1 MEFKGYQI
9 LGQLQETLYFE
20 FYEAKN
26 LQLDLVVVIKVLKD
40 KFVNDLKIKTEFIN
54 NTREMARVKFSFLPE
69 IYDVVDDGEH
79 CYASMEYSI
88 VAPTLTRTV
97 NRQKIIDQE
106 DVLMIAA
113 WLSQSLTTSWNT
125 LKLPHK
131 ALTPEKIAI
140 QEDGTLVL
148 FDLGT
153 TKNTEPEMMKI
164 QLDSGHMV
172 VQPYFL
178 APEQIDCLAP
188 SDKTD
193 MYAMGMIIYY
203 MLTGTAPFSEHDP
216 LDVLNMHKTS
226 QLPPPSLTNP
236 SVTHQMELLIG
247 KLTMKDPSERFYH
260 WEDVSHAISLI
271 KTGENIGITFD
282 KLQSSIKVADVSVKI
297 EKPVEVVEPKNESVV
312 ESIEDKKKVIFNR
325 EQAQKNRA
333 RHKESLIPAPPI
345 PFAIHL
351 IMLVVVV
358 AVWLSIAGIV
368 NYRYLSKP
376 VFEQPHIK
384 QLVDKVMP
392 E

>member
-1 MEFKGYQI
+1 MEFKGYHI
-9 LGQLQETLYFE
+9 LGQLQETFYFD

-26 LQLDLVVVIKVLKD
+26 LQLDLVVVIKVLKA
-40 KFVNDLKIKTEFIN
+40 KFVNDSKIKKEFIK
-54 NTREMARVKFSFLPE
+54 NTREMAKVKFAFLPE
-69 IYDVVDDGEH
+69 IYDVVDDGDL
-79 CYASMEYSI
+79 CYASMEYSV

-97 NRQKIIDQE
+97 NRQKIVDQE

-131 ALTPEKIAI
+131 SLTPDKIAI

-164 QLDSGHMV
+164 QLDSERIV

-193 MYAMGMIIYY
+193 MYAMGMILYY
-203 MLTGTAPFSEHDP
+203 MLTGTAPFSECDP
-216 LDVLNMHKTS
+216 MDVLKMHKTG
-226 QLPPPSLTNP
+226 QLPPPSLSNP

-247 KLTMKDPSERFYH
+247 KLTMKDPADRFYH
-260 WEDVSHAISLI
+260 WEDFSHAISLI
-271 KTGENIGITFD
+271 KTGENLGITFD
-282 KLQSSIKVADVSVKI
+282 KSQSSTKIAEVADKVDKT
-297 EKPVEVVEPKNESVV
+297 VEVVESKDEAVIESV
-312 ESIEDKKKVIFNR
+312 EEKKKITLNR
-325 EQAQKNRA
+325 EHAQKNRT
-333 RHKESLIPAPPI
+333 RHKESLIPDAPI
-345 PFAIHL
+345 PFAMHL
-351 IMLVVVV
+351 IMLVIVV
-358 AVWLSIAGIV
+358 AVWIVIAGIV

-376 VFEQPHIK
+376 VFEQPQIR
-384 QLVDKVMP
+384 QFVDKIMP